1 MPVRQHRRQAA
12 LAVADERR
20 PLVCARVPRPAGAF
34 IAAAALVLPALL
46 GVTATQAAASQ
57 PRLDRYVLR
66 ATPGALAGVEAGVRS
81 LGGTV
86 GREMPAVDTAAV
98 TLSPLAAAAMRR
110 DPRVASLTD
119 NAAVQLDIA
128 HNGYAPLADSY
139 SLVRAE
145 AAAAVRPSWDD
156 GAGKGID
163 VALVDSGV
171 VPVDGLADPG
181 KVING
186 PDLTPES
193 QSADTRYL
201 DTFGHGTHMAGII
214 AGHDSGARVEA
225 HNTSDFLGVAPKAR
239 VVSVKV
245 ADARGNTD
253 VSQVIAGID
262 WVVQHAHDPGMNI
275 RVLNLSFGTDAAQ
288 PYVADP
294 LAYAAEVA
302 WRGGIVVVVS
312 AGNGGSKLGRLDN
325 PAQDPYVI
333 AVGAAD
339 AVGKKVA
346 SFSSVGD
353 GVRNPDLI
361 APGAHVQSLR
371 VPGSYIDATHGA
383 TGRIDNRFFRG
394 SGTSQAAAF
403 TSGAVADLLSKQPD
417 LTPNEVKAAL
427 TSTAVPVADDSSPEA
442 QGHGL
447 LNLAAAIAQS
457 GHRGQASGGSGQ
469 SFPAANGAGTLEGAR
484 GSAHQVLAG
493 VTLAG
498 ERDIMGRP
506 FDAAAMAAAELA
518 GNSWAGGVWN
528 GSAWAGSGWTGSSW
542 AGSAWAGSTWAG
554 SAWAG
559 NAWAS
564 GVWTG
569 SSWAGS
575 SWLGSG
581 WAGSSWAGSSWLDDS
596 WGGGS
601 SAYAASRTGVPPVP
615 VAVAGRGGSSTG
627 AAQKAEKAGF
637 GQDDWK

>member
-1 MPVRQHRRQAA
+1 MPVRPLRRQATM
-12 LAVADERR
+12 AVADARR
-20 PLVCARVPRPAGAF
+20 PLVDARVPRSAGAV
-34 IAAAALVLPALL
+34 IATAALVLPALL

-57 PRLDRYVLR
+57 PRLDRLVLR

-86 GREMPAVDTAAV
+86 GREMPALDTAAV

-119 NAAVQLDIA
+119 NAAVRLDSRPT
-128 HNGYAPLADSY
+128 GYAPMADSY

-145 AAAAVRPSWDD
+145 AAASVRSSWND

-171 VPVDGLADPG
+171 VPVDGLADAG

-193 QSADTRYL
+193 QSADTRFL

-214 AGHDSGARVEA
+214 AGRDTGAKVEA
-225 HNTSDFLGVAPKAR
+225 GNNADFLGVAPKAR
-239 VVSVKV
+239 IVSVKV

-253 VSQVIAGID
+253 VSLVIAGID

-275 RVLNLSFGTDAAQ
+275 RVLNLSFGTDASQ

-302 WRGGIVVVVS
+302 WRAGIVVVVS

-325 PAQDPYVI
+325 PAQDPHVI

-339 AVGKKVA
+339 AVGNKVS

-353 GVRNPDLI
+353 GVRNPDLV

-383 TGRIDNRFFRG
+383 TGKIDNRFFRG

-403 TSGAVADLLSKQPD
+403 TSGAVADLLSLRPG
-417 LTPNEVKAAL
+417 LSPNQVKAAL
-427 TSTAVPVADDSSPEA
+427 TSTAVPLPDGSSPEA

-447 LNLAAAIAQS
+447 INLSAAVARTE
-457 GHRGQASGGSGQ
+457 HRGEGGNGPSQ
-469 SFPAANGAGTLEGAR
+469 PFPASAGTGTLEGAR

-506 FDAAAMAAAELA
+506 FDSAAMAAAELA
-518 GNSWAGGVWN
+518 GNAWAGGVWN
-528 GSAWAGSGWTGSSW
+528 GSAWAGSSWAGSSW
-542 AGSAWAGSTWAG
+542 AGSAWAGS
-554 SAWAG
+554 
-559 NAWAS
+559 AWAS
-564 GVWTG
+564 GAWTG
-569 SSWAGS
+569 SGWAGS

-581 WAGSSWAGSSWLDDS
+581 WAGSSWAGSSWLDAT
-596 WGGGS
+596 WGGGY
-601 SAYAASRTGVPPVP
+601 SAYAASRTGVPPGQC
-615 VAVAGRGGSSTG
+615 AAAGRHGPGAC
-627 AAQKAEKAGF
+627 AAQQAEKAGF